1 MNLKDVIIFA
11 AGAAIGSTVAWYVT
25 KTKYEQIIEETVDEI
40 RELYSEKEEELLDE
54 NGNSADEVAPLK
66 AIEKPDLQ
74 EYAARLKEMQY
85 NEEENGNIMGDRPYV
100 ITPEEFD
107 ELDDYEAV
115 TLTYYADG
123 VVVYEDTDV
132 LTDEEVEEIIGH
144 DSLNHFG
151 EYEEDAVYVRNDST
165 KGDYE
170 ILRDERNYADI
181 CPQEED

>member
-1 MNLKDVIIFA
+1 MNLKNVIIFA
-11 AGAAIGSTVAWYVT
+11 AGAAVGSAVAWYVT

-40 RELYSEKEEELLDE
+40 RELYSEKEEELEEEIEKQQPLDIHKT
-54 NGNSADEVAPLK
+54 L
-66 AIEKPDLQ
+66 EKPDLQ

-85 NEEENGNIMGDRPYV
+85 NEEENGNIMGDKPYV
-100 ITPEEFD
+100 IAPEDYD

-123 VVVYEDTDV
+123 VVVYDDIDV
-132 LTDEEVEEIIGH
+132 LSDEEVEEIIGH

-151 EYEEDAVYVRNDST
+151 EYAEDAVYVRNDST

-181 CPQEED
+181 HPQEED